1 MSYCRFIE
9 ADVYIYMDV
18 GGWLT
23 CCACPLRDTWFKAWD
38 TQSMLDH
45 IAEHRKAGHYVPA
58 SVDDELVAD
67 DEENFPNN
75 PMKEKEIR

>member
-18 GGWLT
+18 DGYLV

-38 TQSMLDH
+38 TPSMLDH
-45 IAEHRKAGHYVPA
+45 IAEHRRAGHYVPA
-58 SVDDELVAD
+58 SVDVELIGD
-67 DEENFPNN
+67 DWENFPQHRNT
-75 PMKEKEIR
+75 EKGIR